1 MERKYKRLLSNT
13 FIIGIGTF
21 ASKLIVF
28 LLVPLYTAC
37 LTPAEYSAADIITQS
52 ANLLMPIMAL
62 GICETVFRYTLD
74 KNLNRKSVLTTGFVV
89 ILLGTA
95 AVLALFPL
103 LNSIKYFDGYMW
115 LIVLYT
121 FAANIH
127 SLFAQ
132 YIRARGM
139 TTLFAVQGIIGTAI
153 VVVLN
158 IMFLV
163 LFKLS
168 VVGYVM
174 STIISDI
181 LVSLLLLW
189 LVRLDYAIKP
199 RYFDSRL
206 MRDMLAYSLPLIP
219 TTIFWWIV
227 NVSDRFMIKGMI
239 DDTTNGLYGV
249 AFKIPTIL
257 ILLSGMFI
265 EAWQF
270 SAVTERDSSS
280 RRVHSAFFGN
290 VFDSFQGLMFISAAM
305 LISFSKIISKIMF
318 SEAYYEAWRYMPLLI
333 MATVASSL
341 VTFMGSVYLVDKKS
355 VQSFLTSAVGAGSN
369 IILNLI
375 MIPTLGANGAALAT
389 LISYLLVFIIRAMN
403 TRRYIYF
410 DIHEKK
416 LTANTIIVG
425 VQVIF
430 MIFELPGWLFI
441 QLLGV
446 VMILLI
452 NFMPIIRGV
461 LKILP
466 EIRR

>member
-13 FIIGIGTF
+13 AIIGLGTI

-74 KNLNRKSVLTTGFVV
+74 KNLNRKCVLTTGFAV
-89 ILLGTA
+89 ILFGAL
-95 AVLALFPL
+95 VILILFPL
-103 LNSIKYFDGYMW
+103 LNSIEYFDGNMW
-115 LIVLYT
+115 LIVFYT

-132 YIRARGM
+132 YVRARGM
-139 TTLFAVQGIIGTAI
+139 TSLFAVQGIIGTAI
-153 VVVLN
+153 VVLLN
-158 IMFLV
+158 ILFLV
-163 LFKLS
+163 LFKMS
-168 VVGYVM
+168 VIGYVL

-181 LVSLLLLW
+181 VVSLLLFW
-189 LVRLDYAIKP
+189 LVRLDYAIRPK
-199 RYFDSRL
+199 YFSYPL

-239 DDTTNGLYGV
+239 SDEVNGLYGV

-270 SAVTERDSSS
+270 SAVTERDNVSK
-280 RRVHSAFFGN
+280 RAHSAFFSN
-290 VFDSFQGLMFISAAM
+290 VFDSFQGLMLISAAG
-305 LISFSKIISKIMF
+305 LIAFSKVISTIMF
-318 SEAYYEAWRYMPLLI
+318 KKDYYAAWRYMPLLI

-355 VQSFLTSAVGAGSN
+355 VQSFITSAVGAGSN
-369 IILNLI
+369 IVLNLI

-389 LISYLLVFIIRAMN
+389 LLSYLIVFVIRAVN
-403 TRRYIYF
+403 TRRYIWF
-410 DIHEKK
+410 DIHENK
-416 LTANTIIVG
+416 LIANTVVLGIQTV
-425 VQVIF
+425 F
-430 MIFELPGWLFI
+430 MIFELQGWLVI
-441 QLLGV
+441 QIIGV
-446 VMILLI
+446 FMIMVM
-452 NFMPIIRGV
+452 NFMPILRGAMKV
-461 LKILP
+461 L
-466 EIRR
+466 RR

>member
-13 FIIGIGTF
+13 AIIGLGTI

-74 KNLNRKSVLTTGFVV
+74 KNLNRKCVLTTGFAIILFGALV
-89 ILLGTA
+89 ILI
-95 AVLALFPL
+95 LFPL
-103 LNSIKYFDGYMW
+103 LNSIEYFDGNMW

-132 YIRARGM
+132 YVRARGM
-139 TTLFAVQGIIGTAI
+139 TSLFAVQGIIGTAI
-153 VVVLN
+153 VVLLN
-158 IMFLV
+158 ILFLV
-163 LFKLS
+163 LFKMS
-168 VVGYVM
+168 VIGYVL

-181 LVSLLLLW
+181 VVSLLLFW
-189 LVRLDYAIKP
+189 LVRLDYAIRPK
-199 RYFDSRL
+199 YFSYPL

-227 NVSDRFMIKGMI
+227 NVSARFMIVGMI
-239 DDTTNGLYGV
+239 GNDVNGLYDV
-249 AFKIPTIL
+249 AFKIPSIL

-270 SAVTERDSSS
+270 SAVTERDNVSK
-280 RRVHSAFFGN
+280 RAHAAFFSN
-290 VFDSFQGLMFISAAM
+290 VFDSFQGLMFISAAG
-305 LISFSKIISKIMF
+305 LIAFSKVISKIMF
-318 SEAYYEAWRYMPLLI
+318 NVAYYAAWRYMPLLI

-355 VQSFLTSAVGAGSN
+355 VQSFITSAVGAGSN
-369 IILNLI
+369 IVLNLI

-389 LISYLLVFIIRAMN
+389 LLSYLIVFVIRAVN
-403 TRRYIYF
+403 TRRYIWF
-410 DIHEKK
+410 DIHENK
-416 LTANTIIVG
+416 LIANTVVLGIQTV
-425 VQVIF
+425 F
-430 MIFELPGWLFI
+430 MIFELQGWLVI
-441 QLLGV
+441 QIIGV
-446 VMILLI
+446 FMIMVM
-452 NFMPIIRGV
+452 NFMPILRGAMKV
-461 LKILP
+461 L
-466 EIRR
+466 RR

>member
-13 FIIGIGTF
+13 AIIGLGTI

-74 KNLNRKSVLTTGFVV
+74 RNLNRKCVLTTGFAV
-89 ILLGTA
+89 ILFGTL
-95 AVLALFPL
+95 VILILFPL
-103 LNSIKYFDGYMW
+103 LNSFEYFDGHMW

-132 YIRARGM
+132 YVRARGM
-139 TTLFAVQGIIGTAI
+139 TSLFAVQGMIGTAI
-153 VVVLN
+153 VVLLN
-158 IMFLV
+158 ILFLV
-163 LFKLS
+163 VFKMS
-168 VVGYVM
+168 VIGYVL

-181 LVSLLLLW
+181 VVSLLLFL
-189 LVRLDYAIKP
+189 LVRLDYAIRPK
-199 RYFDSRL
+199 YFSYPL

-239 DDTTNGLYGV
+239 SDDVNGLYGV

-270 SAVTERDSSS
+270 SAVTERDNISQ
-280 RRVHSAFFGN
+280 RAHAAFFGN
-290 VFDSFQGLMFISAAM
+290 VFDSFQGLMFISAAG
-305 LISFSKIISKIMF
+305 LIAFAKVISKIMF
-318 SEAYYEAWRYMPLLI
+318 SEAYYTAWRYMPLLI

-355 VQSFLTSAVGAGSN
+355 VQSFITSAVGAGSN
-369 IILNLI
+369 LVLNLI

-389 LISYLLVFIIRAMN
+389 LLSYLIVFIIRAVN
-403 TRRYIYF
+403 TRRYIWF

-416 LTANTIIVG
+416 LIANTVVLG
-425 VQVIF
+425 FQTVF
-430 MIFELPGWLFI
+430 MIFELQGWLVI
-441 QLLGV
+441 QIIGV
-446 VMILLI
+446 FMIMVM
-452 NFMPIIRGV
+452 NFMPILRGAMKV
-461 LKILP
+461 L
-466 EIRR
+466 RR

>member
-13 FIIGIGTF
+13 AIIGLGTI

-37 LTPAEYSAADIITQS
+37 LSPAEYSAADIITQS

-74 KNLNRKSVLTTGFVV
+74 QNLNRKCVLTTGFAV
-89 ILLGTA
+89 IMLGTIII
-95 AVLALFPL
+95 LILFPL
-103 LNSIKYFDGYMW
+103 LNSFEYFDGYMW

-132 YIRARGM
+132 YVRARGM

-153 VVVLN
+153 IVLLN
-158 IMFLV
+158 ILFLV
-163 LFKLS
+163 VFKLS
-168 VVGYVM
+168 VIGYVL
-174 STIISDI
+174 STIISDV
-181 LVSLLLLW
+181 LVAVMLFW
-189 LVRLDYAIKP
+189 LVRLDYAIRPK
-199 RYFDSRL
+199 YFNYWL
-206 MRDMLAYSLPLIP
+206 MRDMLHYSLPLIP
-219 TTIFWWIV
+219 TTVFWWIV

-239 DDTTNGLYGV
+239 GDEINGIYSA

-270 SAVTERDSSS
+270 SAVTERDHSS
-280 RRVHSAFFGN
+280 RRAHAAFFGT
-290 VFDSFQGLMFISAAM
+290 VFDSFQGLMFISAAG
-305 LISFSKIISKIMF
+305 LIAFAKVISMIMF
-318 SEAYYEAWRYMPLLI
+318 AKDYYEAWRYMPLLI

-355 VQSFLTSAVGAGSN
+355 VQSFVTSAVGAGSN

-375 MIPTLGANGAALAT
+375 MIPTMGANGAALAT
-389 LISYLLVFIIRAMN
+389 LLSYVIVFIIRAVN
-403 TRRYIYF
+403 TRHFIWF

-416 LTANTIIVG
+416 LIANTI
-425 VQVIF
+425 VIGFQTVF
-430 MIFELPGWLFI
+430 MIFELQGWI
-441 QLLGV
+441 VVQIIGV
-446 VMILLI
+446 FLILAM
-452 NFMPIIRGV
+452 NFMPILRGAMKV
-461 LKILP
+461 L
-466 EIRR
+466 RRH

>member
-1 MERKYKRLLSNT
+1 MDRKYKRLLSNT
-13 FIIGIGTF
+13 AIIGMGTI

-37 LTPAEYSAADIITQS
+37 LSPAEYSAADIITQS

-74 KNLNRKSVLTTGFVV
+74 KNLNRKCVLTTGFAVN
-89 ILLGTA
+89 LLGT
-95 AVLALFPL
+95 LIILILFPL
-103 LNSIKYFDGYMW
+103 LNSFEYFEGYMW
-115 LIVLYT
+115 IIVLYT

-139 TTLFAVQGIIGTAI
+139 TTLFAVQGIIGTSI
-153 VVVLN
+153 VIVLN
-158 IMFLV
+158 ILFLV
-163 LFKLS
+163 VFKLS
-168 VVGYVM
+168 VIGYVL
-174 STIISDI
+174 STVISDI

-189 LVRLDYAIKP
+189 LVRLDYAIRPK
-199 RYFDSRL
+199 YFDYWL

-227 NVSDRFMIKGMI
+227 NVSDRFMINGMLGAEI
-239 DDTTNGLYGV
+239 NGLYGV

-270 SAVTERDSSS
+270 SAVTERDLSS
-280 RRVHSAFFGN
+280 RRTHAAFFGT
-290 VFDSFQGLMFISAAM
+290 VFDSFQALMFICAAG
-305 LISFSKIISKIMF
+305 LIAFSKVLARIMF
-318 SEAYYEAWRYMPLLI
+318 SDAYYEAWRYMPLLI

-355 VQSFLTSAVGAGSN
+355 IQSFVTSAVGAGTN
-369 IILNLI
+369 VILNLI

-389 LISYLLVFIIRAMN
+389 LAAYVVVFIIRAKN
-403 TRRYIYF
+403 TRRFISF
-410 DIHEKK
+410 NIHEKK
-416 LTANTIIVG
+416 LLANTL
-425 VQVIF
+425 VIGLQTVF
-430 MIFELPGWLFI
+430 MIFELQGWVVI
-441 QLLGV
+441 QIIGIF
-446 VMILLI
+446 MILAM
-452 NFMPIIRGV
+452 NFMPILRGAMKV
-461 LKILP
+461 L
-466 EIRR
+466 RR

>member
-1 MERKYKRLLSNT
+1 MNKKYKRLLSNT
-13 FIIGIGTF
+13 AIIGMGTI

-37 LTPAEYSAADIITQS
+37 LSPAEYSAADIITQS

-74 KNLNRKSVLTTGFVV
+74 RNLNRKSVLTTGFAVNLFGTLV
-89 ILLGTA
+89 IL
-95 AVLALFPL
+95 VLFPL
-103 LNSIKYFDGYMW
+103 LNSFEYFEGHMW
-115 LIVLYT
+115 IIVLYT

-153 VVVLN
+153 IVFLN
-158 IMFLV
+158 IIFLV
-163 LFKLS
+163 FFKMS
-168 VVGYVM
+168 VIGYVL
-174 STIISDI
+174 STVISDV
-181 LVSLLLLW
+181 LVSALIFY

-199 RYFDSRL
+199 KYFDYWL

-227 NVSDRFMIKGMI
+227 NVSDRFMIKEMI
-239 DDTTNGLYGV
+239 GSEVNGLYGV

-270 SAVTERDSSS
+270 SAVTERDLSS
-280 RRVHSAFFGN
+280 RRSHAAFFGT
-290 VFDSFQGLMFISAAM
+290 VFDSFQGLMFICAAG
-305 LISFSKIISKIMF
+305 LIAFSKVIARIMF
-318 SEAYYEAWRYMPLLI
+318 SEAYYEAWTYMPLLI

-355 VQSFLTSAVGAGSN
+355 VQSFVTSAVGAGTN
-369 IILNLI
+369 VILNLI

-389 LISYLLVFIIRAMN
+389 LISYVVVFVIRAYN
-403 TRRYIYF
+403 TRQFISF
-410 DIHEKK
+410 DIHETK
-416 LTANTIIVG
+416 LIANTVVIG
-425 VQVIF
+425 LQTIF
-430 MIFELPGWLFI
+430 MIFEIQGW
-441 QLLGV
+441 V
-446 VMILLI
+446 VMQIIGIFMILLM
-452 NFMPIIRGV
+452 NFMPILRGAMKV
-461 LKILP
+461 IK
-466 EIRR
+466 R

>member
-13 FIIGIGTF
+13 AIIGLGTI

-74 KNLNRKSVLTTGFVV
+74 KNLNRKCVLTTGFAIILFGALV
-89 ILLGTA
+89 ILI
-95 AVLALFPL
+95 LFPL
-103 LNSIKYFDGYMW
+103 LNSIEYFDGNMW
-115 LIVLYT
+115 LIVFYT

-132 YIRARGM
+132 YVRARGM
-139 TTLFAVQGIIGTAI
+139 TSLFAVQGIIGTAI
-153 VVVLN
+153 VVLLN
-158 IMFLV
+158 ILFLV
-163 LFKLS
+163 LFKMS
-168 VVGYVM
+168 VIGYVL

-181 LVSLLLLW
+181 VVSLLLFW
-189 LVRLDYAIKP
+189 LVRLDYAIRPK
-199 RYFDSRL
+199 YFSYPL

-239 DDTTNGLYGV
+239 SDEVNGLYGV

-270 SAVTERDSSS
+270 SAVTERDNVSK
-280 RRVHSAFFGN
+280 RAHAAFFSN
-290 VFDSFQGLMFISAAM
+290 VFDSFQGLMFISAAG
-305 LISFSKIISKIMF
+305 LIAFSKVISKIMF
-318 SEAYYEAWRYMPLLI
+318 NEAYYTAWRYMPLLI

-355 VQSFLTSAVGAGSN
+355 VQSFITSAVGAGSN
-369 IILNLI
+369 IVLNLI

-389 LISYLLVFIIRAMN
+389 LLSYLIVFVIRAVN
-403 TRRYIYF
+403 TRRYIWF
-410 DIHEKK
+410 DIHENK
-416 LTANTIIVG
+416 LIANTVVLGIQTV
-425 VQVIF
+425 F
-430 MIFELPGWLFI
+430 MIFELQGWLVI
-441 QLLGV
+441 QIIGV
-446 VMILLI
+446 FMIMVM
-452 NFMPIIRGV
+452 NFMPILRGAMKV
-461 LKILP
+461 L
-466 EIRR
+466 RR

>member
-13 FIIGIGTF
+13 FIIGFGTF

-37 LTPAEYSAADIITQS
+37 LSPEEYSSADIITQS

-62 GICETVFRYTLD
+62 GICETVFRFTLD
-74 KNLNRKSVLTTGFVV
+74 KNINRKCVLTTGFVV

-95 AVLALFPL
+95 AVLVLFPI
-103 LNSIKYFDGYMW
+103 LNSFEYFDGYMW

-121 FAANIH
+121 FVANIH

-132 YIRARGM
+132 YVRARGM

-153 VVVLN
+153 VVALN
-158 IMFLV
+158 ILFLV
-163 LFKLS
+163 VFKLS
-168 VVGYVM
+168 VTGYVL
-174 STIISDI
+174 STVISDI
-181 LVSLLLLW
+181 AVSLMLFR

-199 RYFDSRL
+199 RYFDRWL

-227 NVSDRFMIKGMI
+227 NVSDRFMIKSMI
-239 DDTTNGLYGV
+239 DGTTNGLYGV

-270 SAVTERDSSS
+270 SAVTERDLSS
-280 RRVHSAFFGN
+280 RRAHSAFFGN
-290 VFDSFQGLMFISAAM
+290 VFDSFQALMFISAAM
-305 LISFSKIISKIMF
+305 LISFSKIIARIMF
-318 SEAYYEAWRYMPLLI
+318 SDAYYEAWRYMPLLI
-333 MATVASSL
+333 AATIASSL

-355 VQSFLTSAVGAGSN
+355 VQSFLTSAAGAVSN

-375 MIPTLGANGAALAT
+375 MIPRLGANGAALAT
-389 LISYLLVFIIRAMN
+389 LISYLLVFVIRAVN

-416 LTANTIIVG
+416 LLANAIVIG
-425 VQVIF
+425 VQTVF
-430 MIFELPGWLFI
+430 MIFELQGWIFI
-441 QLLGV
+441 QIMCV
-446 VMILLI
+446 VLILLF
-452 NFMPIIRGV
+452 NFMPIVRGALKV
-461 LKILP
+461 L
-466 EIRR
+466 RR